1 MEIALLLL
9 MLAGLAVYLIILRNR
24 LKEKTKE
31 FESLQQKDRTI
42 EEMNFI
48 ELENSIEK
56 KTKKSAHLDDEISKK
71 KAKFDSE
78 VKSFERKR
86 FQLENEQSRLEET
99 KRTKIAEIAKLQQKV
114 NIINDD
120 IRMQD
125 YGIYEP
131 KYNFASALV
140 YKDMLRA
147 KRDQQK
153 QMIKSKTAVEFNENW
168 TVNGSKAEGKKMLNN
183 NIRQILRSFNNECE
197 VLIDKVT
204 YKNFESV
211 KKRIIKVHAD
221 LNQLNTTQQVSITF
235 QYLDLKLE
243 ELYLAY
249 EYSRKKEEEK
259 EAMRLQREQEREE
272 KKLIKEI
279 EQKKKIVDKEI
290 THYNNLIQSLKNK
303 MTSAVSEEERR
314 DLENMIAE
322 TENNI
327 QEKEDEKK
335 DLDYIEAHSS
345 AGYVYI
351 ISNIGAFGE
360 DVLKIGVTRRLEP
373 IERIKELSSASVPFG
388 YDIHAL
394 IFSYEAYEL
403 ETELHNYF
411 EKYRVNKVNNRKE
424 FFKVP
429 IEEIE
434 SKLKDYGSLTI
445 DFNPQAEAAEYRETL
460 AIEKKT
466 AN

>member
-1 MEIALLLL
+1 MEIVLILLLL
-9 MLAGLAVYLIILRNR
+9 VGLVVYLFILRNR
-24 LKEKTKE
+24 LKQKTGE
-31 FESLQQKDRTI
+31 LEVLQKKDRTI
-42 EEMNFI
+42 EEMNFL
-48 ELENSIEK
+48 ELEKSIEI
-56 KTKKSAHLDDEISKK
+56 KTKQSAQLDDELSKK
-71 KAKFDSE
+71 RSKFDSE
-78 VKSFERKR
+78 VKSFDRKKS
-86 FQLENEQSRLEET
+86 QLENEQIKLEEQ
-99 KRTKIAEIAKLQQKV
+99 KRMKIEEVKKLQQKV

-120 IRMQD
+120 INMQD

-140 YKDMLRA
+140 YKDMLKA

-153 QMIKSKTAVEFNENW
+153 QMIKSKTAVEYNENW

-204 YKNFESV
+204 YQNFDSV

-221 LNQLNTTQQVSITF
+221 LNKLNTTQQVSVTF
-235 QYLDLKLE
+235 QYLDLKID

-249 EYSRKKEEEK
+249 EYARKKEEEK
-259 EAMRLQREQEREE
+259 EEMRLQREQEREE
-272 KKLIKEI
+272 KKLAKEI

-290 THYNNLIQSLKNK
+290 SHYNNLIQSLKNK
-303 MTSAVSEEERR
+303 KENAVSEEERIN
-314 DLENMIAE
+314 LELEIEE
-322 TENNI
+322 TEKNI
-327 QEKEDEKK
+327 QEKENEKK
-335 DLDYIEAHSS
+335 DLDYREAHSS

-373 IERIKELSSASVPFG
+373 IERIKELSSASVPFI
-388 YDIHAL
+388 YDVHAL

-403 ETELHNYF
+403 EAELHNYF

-429 IEEIE
+429 ITEIE
-434 SKLKDYGSLTI
+434 SKLQEYGNLTI
-445 DFNPQAEAAEYRETL
+445 DFNSQAEAAEYRETL
-460 AIEKKT
+460 AIEKKMT
-466 AN
+466 S

>member
-1 MEIALLLL
+1 MEIVLILLLL
-9 MLAGLAVYLIILRNR
+9 VGLVAYLFILRNK
-24 LKEKTKE
+24 LIEKTKE
-31 FESLQQKDRTI
+31 FENLKKKDRTV
-42 EEMNFI
+42 EEMNYL
-48 ELENSIEK
+48 ELEKSIEE
-56 KTKKSAHLDDEISKK
+56 KTKQSTQLDDELSKK
-71 KAKFDSE
+71 RKKFE
-78 VKSFERKR
+78 NEIKSFEHKKYK
-86 FQLENEQSRLEET
+86 LGNEQINLEEV
-99 KRTKIAEIAKLQQKV
+99 KRMKIEEIETLQQKV

-120 IRMQD
+120 ISMQD

-131 KYNFASALV
+131 KYTFASALV
-140 YKDMLRA
+140 YKDMLKA

-153 QMIKSKTAVEFNENW
+153 QMIKSKTAVEYNENW

-204 YKNFESV
+204 YQNFDSV
-211 KKRIIKVHAD
+211 KKRIIKIHAD
-221 LNQLNTTQQVSITF
+221 LNKLNTTQQVSITF
-235 QYLDLKLE
+235 QYLDLKID

-249 EYSRKKEEEK
+249 EYARKKEEEK
-259 EAMRLQREQEREE
+259 EEMRLQREQEREE
-272 KKLIKEI
+272 KKLAKEI
-279 EQKKKIVDKEI
+279 EEKKKIVDKEI
-290 THYNNLIQSLKNK
+290 SHYNNLMQSLKNK
-303 MTSAVSEEERR
+303 LKNTVSEDERIN
-314 DLENMIAE
+314 LEKEIEE
-322 TENNI
+322 TEKNI
-327 QEKEDEKK
+327 QEKEHEKK
-335 DLDYIEAHSS
+335 DLDYREAHSS

-373 IERIKELSSASVPFG
+373 IERIKELSSASVPFV

-429 IEEIE
+429 ITEIE
-434 SKLKDYGSLTI
+434 SKLQDYGNLTI
-445 DFNPQAEAAEYRETL
+445 DFNLQAEAAEYRETL
-460 AIEKKT
+460 AIEKKMT
-466 AN
+466 S

>member
-9 MLAGLAVYLIILRNR
+9 VIAGLAVYLIILRNR
-24 LKEKTKE
+24 LKGKTKE

-42 EEMNFI
+42 EEMEFI
-48 ELENSIEK
+48 ELENSIEN
-56 KTKKSAHLDDEISKK
+56 KTKKSAQLDDEFSKK

-78 VKSFERKR
+78 IKSFERKR
-86 FQLENEQSRLEET
+86 YQVENEQSRLEET
-99 KRTKIAEIAKLQQKV
+99 KRAKIAEIAKLKQKI

-140 YKDMLRA
+140 YKDMLKA

-168 TVNGSKAEGKKMLNN
+168 TVNGSKAEGNKMLNN

-204 YKNFESV
+204 YKNFDSV

-235 QYLDLKLE
+235 QYLDLKIE

-249 EYSRKKEEEK
+249 EYARKKEEEK
-259 EAMRLQREQEREE
+259 ETMRLQREQEREE

-303 MTSAVSEEERR
+303 MANAVSEEERR
-314 DLENMIAE
+314 DLESMIAK
-322 TENNI
+322 TESNI

-335 DLDYIEAHSS
+335 DLDYREAHSS

-434 SKLKDYGSLTI
+434 SKLTDYGNLTI

-460 AIEKKT
+460 AIEKKKE
-466 AN
+466 N

>member
-1 MEIALLLL
+1 MEIVLILFLLIALI
-9 MLAGLAVYLIILRNR
+9 VYLFILRNR
-24 LKEKTKE
+24 LKQKTME
-31 FESLQQKDRTI
+31 FESLQKKDRTI
-42 EEMNFI
+42 EEMNFL
-48 ELENSIEK
+48 ELEKSIEE
-56 KTKKSAHLDDEISKK
+56 KTKQSAQLDDELNKK
-71 KAKFDSE
+71 KSKFENE
-78 VKSFERKR
+78 VKYFERKR
-86 FQLENEQSRLEET
+86 FKLENEQINLEEQ
-99 KRTKIAEIAKLQQKV
+99 KRTKIEEVEKLQQKV

-120 IRMQD
+120 ISMQD

-131 KYNFASALV
+131 KYTFASALV
-140 YKDMLRA
+140 YKDMLKA

-153 QMIKSKTAVEFNENW
+153 HMIKSKTAVEYNENW
-168 TVNGSKAEGKKMLNN
+168 TVNGSKVEGKKMLNN

-204 YKNFESV
+204 YQNFDSV

-221 LNQLNTTQQVSITF
+221 LNKLNTTQQVSITF
-235 QYLDLKLE
+235 QYLDLKID

-249 EYSRKKEEEK
+249 EYARKKEEEK

-272 KKLIKEI
+272 KKLAKEI

-290 THYNNLIQSLKNK
+290 SHYNNLIQSLKNK
-303 MTSAVSEEERR
+303 VENAVSEEERIN
-314 DLENMIAE
+314 LEKEIEE
-322 TENNI
+322 TKKNI
-327 QEKEDEKK
+327 QEKEHEKQ
-335 DLDYIEAHSS
+335 DLDYREAHSS

-373 IERIKELSSASVPFG
+373 IERIKELSSASVPFV

-429 IEEIE
+429 ITEIE
-434 SKLKDYGSLTI
+434 SKLQDYGNLTI
-445 DFNPQAEAAEYRETL
+445 DFNSQAEAAEYRETL
-460 AIEKKT
+460 AIENKMT
-466 AN
+466 S